1 MQRSFT
7 VLALAPLRHT
17 MLNRAT
23 MIIACP
29 ACSTRYV
36 VPDSAIGVDGRTV
49 RCAKCKHNWFQDG
62 PQITP
67 PPAAAPVPAPA
78 PPPAPAPEPEPQAEP
93 EPQPEVA
100 AAIDD
105 APQAETASPPS
116 SGWNWAEPAAAE
128 PAESEPEPEAEPAA
142 EPEPAAAA
150 PVYAE
155 PAYAEPAYSEADER
169 RDDEVPVPPVYS
181 EPVYHSAFGDY
192 DETSQFDHQPLL
204 APRRNPAKMW
214 MMAAVLFATVSIAAI
229 GATAWYGL
237 PDWMPF
243 AKPVFAEDQPGL
255 KLEFPPRQQ
264 QRYQLPNG
272 TWYLSANGTVTNISQ
287 NPRSIPGILIVLR
300 DSKNRIVH
308 MDEVRSPKRVLAPG
322 ERVEISE
329 ALVPVPKAG
338 TRVEFGW
345 KPN

>member
-1 MQRSFT
+1 
-7 VLALAPLRHT
+7 
-17 MLNRAT
+17 

-67 PPAAAPVPAPA
+67 PPAAAAPPPAPVPAPVPEPVPA
-78 PPPAPAPEPEPQAEP
+78 PPPAAPEPEPEP
-93 EPQPEVA
+93 EVEAADDAAPQPEVA
-100 AAIDD
+100 
-105 APQAETASPPS
+105 SPPP
-116 SGWNWAEPAAAE
+116 SGWNWAAPSASAGEPE
-128 PAESEPEPEAEPAA
+128 PVAEPEPEPVSEPAA
-142 EPEPAAAA
+142 EDPADAA
-150 PVYAE
+150 
-155 PAYAEPAYSEADER
+155 PAYAEPEER
-169 RDDEVPVPPVYS
+169 RDNEVPVPPVYT
-181 EPVYHSAFGDY
+181 EPVYHNAYGDY
-192 DETSQFDHQPLL
+192 DDNSQFDHQPLL

-255 KLEFPPRQQ
+255 KLEFPAREQA
-264 QRYQLPNG
+264 RYQLPNG
-272 TWYLSANGTVTNISQ
+272 TWYFSANGKVTNTSQ
-287 NPRSIPGILIVLR
+287 SARSVPEILIVLR
-300 DSKNRIVH
+300 ESGGRIVYSA
-308 MDEVRSPKRVLAPG
+308 EVRSPKRVLAPG
-322 ERVEISE
+322 ESADINE

-338 TRVEFGW
+338 VRAEFGW
-345 KPN
+345 KPS